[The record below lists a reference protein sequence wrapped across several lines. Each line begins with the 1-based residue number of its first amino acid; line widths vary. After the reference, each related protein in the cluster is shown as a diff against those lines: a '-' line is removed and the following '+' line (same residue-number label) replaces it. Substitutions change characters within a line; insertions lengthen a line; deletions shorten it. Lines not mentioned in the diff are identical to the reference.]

1 MMEDTQIET
10 RAQAMT
16 IRVAK
21 AHYADSD
28 EPLFLSAVG
37 QALRAENLWPIP
49 DEKRSLKKWLKSL
62 EPDLFLL
69 EDEDS
74 PARVAIATAEKAG
87 IVHERIYGLRD
98 VILLSRTARP
108 VLLAFCAKG
117 NEDGPVYLTSQP
129 PFRYT
134 LTLPDEPGDYLTI
147 APNYR
152 LPGLHLRAIQRMPT
166 ADVANLARSLRSWA
180 EATKVDINALS
191 KDAAPVS
198 SEAAPLPPGTMNALE
213 RLIQAQRP
221 ELRHQFH
228 IPGDIAAL
236 LSRHR

>member
-1 MMEDTQIET
+1 MNDQDIHAA
-10 RAQAMT
+10 AQVAT
-16 IRVAK
+16 LRVAR

-37 QALRAENLWPIP
+37 QALRAENLWPLP
-49 DEKRSLKKWLKSL
+49 DERRSLKEWLKSL
-62 EPDLFLL
+62 EPELTLL
-69 EDEDS
+69 QDEES
-74 PARVAIATAEKAG
+74 PARVAIATAEKAA

-117 NEDGPVYLTSQP
+117 NEEGPVYLTSQP

-147 APNYR
+147 APNDR
-152 LPGLHLRAIQRMPT
+152 VPGLHLRAIQRMPN
-166 ADVANLARSLRSWA
+166 ADVARLARSLRNWA
-180 EATKVDINALS
+180 EAAKVDLKALS
-191 KDAAPVS
+191 KDASPVS
-198 SEAAPLPPGTMNALE
+198 SESPPLPPGTMNALE

-221 ELRHQFH
+221 DLRHQFH

-236 LSRHR
+236 LSRHH